1 MYPTPGNDH
10 EVTPSVTVPDT
21 WASRWTGR
29 TVALVAATLTTAVAI
44 AYFGTRF
51 AMRGTGELPIPAA
64 GTATVLRTVVF
75 VALAVHLGELVG
87 RRLVSRG
94 ALPRSW
100 ATAAALAGAVGAAG
114 QIVRLAVVSDIDMT
128 TAYGTREGQ
137 LLLIMANGF
146 LAAAGCV
153 ALRRPALAAIPL
165 ALVIVAEAI
174 RAHPEQYSPEFG
186 AALTV
191 CHLTAASLWAG
202 GLLQVLR
209 TLRLRRPNRADT
221 RAVLARYARLAV
233 WLLAALAVTGTLSTL
248 RRLPVDVVFD
258 TAYGRVLIAKVA
270 LVAVACAL
278 ALVARHRMLRARPDA
293 QRPARVELIVLG
305 ATLLVSSILT
315 VVPDPHWLS
324 LSR

>member
-1 MYPTPGNDH
+1 MA
-10 EVTPSVTVPDT
+10 PSVAMPRA
-21 WASRWTGR
+21 WASRRAIAPTA
-29 TVALVAATLTTAVAI
+29 ALLATALAI

-51 AMRGTGELPIPAA
+51 AMRDTGELPIPAA
-64 GTATVLRTVVF
+64 GTATLLRTVVF
-75 VALAVHLGELVG
+75 VALTVHLGELVG
-87 RRLVSRG
+87 KRLVNRG

-100 ATAAALAGAVGAAG
+100 SRAAALAGAVGAGG
-114 QIVRLAVVSDIDMT
+114 QIIRLAVVSDIDMT

-146 LAAAGCV
+146 LAAAGCA
-153 ALRRPALAAIPL
+153 ALRRPALAAVPL

-202 GLLQVLR
+202 GLLYVLR
-209 TLRLRRPNRADT
+209 ALRLRQPNRADAK
-221 RAVLARYARLAV
+221 AVLAGYARLAA

-248 RRLPVDVVFD
+248 RRLPTDVVLD
-258 TAYGRVLIAKVA
+258 TAYGRVLIVKVA

-278 ALVARHRMLRARPDA
+278 ALVARHRMLRGRPDA

-305 ATLLVSSILT
+305 VTLLISSILT

-324 LSR
+324 AR